1 MENNKK
7 CRILLIDDDEMNRIY
22 FRDIFWIHG
31 GLDSYD
37 IFSTNSIREAE
48 EIILQ
53 EETRPNVVFL
63 DTLIAEKGQKNDV
76 NSQIKRAH
84 DFVVDIKSKKHLSD
98 LKIVIYSSQRDRG
111 IEKQFRK
118 IGADGFL
125 FKGELLPKEII
136 AFTNNIYEFNN

>member
-31 GLDSYD
+31 GLDTYD
-37 IFSTNSIREAE
+37 IFSTNSIKDAEALIE
-48 EIILQ
+48 K
-53 EETRPNVVFL
+53 EETRPHVIFL
-63 DTLIAEKGQKNDV
+63 DTLIVEKGSKNDIE
-76 NSQIKRAH
+76 SQIKRSYN
-84 DFVVDIKSKKHLSD
+84 FVSDIKKKNKFSD
-98 LKIVIYSSQRDRG
+98 LKIVIYSSQRDKK
-111 IEKQFRK
+111 IEKQFKK
-118 IGADGFL
+118 IGVDGFL

>member
-7 CRILLIDDDEMNRIY
+7 FRILLIDDDEMNRIY

-37 IFSTNSIREAE
+37 IFSTNSIKEAE
-48 EIILQ
+48 KLIL
-53 EETRPNVVFL
+53 EEKTRPNIIFL
-63 DTLIAEKGQKNDV
+63 DTLIVEKGSKNDI
-76 NSQIKRAH
+76 NSQIKRSYNFASE
-84 DFVVDIKSKKHLSD
+84 IKKKNEFSD
-98 LKIVIYSSQRDRG
+98 LKIVIYSSQRDKK
-111 IEKQFRK
+111 IEKQFK
-118 IGADGFL
+118 EIGVDGFL